1 VDDPIVDEVR
11 RIRREHAAE
20 FNFDVDAIYE
30 DYRRLELESKQ
41 RRVLLGPRRLEETTP
56 ASLPVPVIAIK

>member
-1 VDDPIVDEVR
+1 MEDPIVDEVR

-41 RRVLLGPRRLEETTP
+41 RRVLLGPRRLEETTL
-56 ASLPVPVIAIK
+56 ASLPGPVIASK